1 MASGSRKAA
10 LRLVGWAL
18 LARILTSR
26 GFYAALAVGAI
37 SVVALGRIGKESGG
51 STLERL
57 AAWDRRQVERARRKA
72 ERQARA
78 VQGGGRMVR
87 RRATRGLAD
96 AMAPVQISVPEVDRP
111 APGINADDYSTVIH
125 QPGGLP

>member
-10 LRLVGWAL
+10 WRLVGLAL

-26 GFYAALAVGAI
+26 RFYAALAVGAI
-37 SVVALGRIGKESGG
+37 SVAALGRIGKESGG

-57 AAWDRRQVERARRKA
+57 AAWDRQQVERARRKA

-78 VQGGGRMVR
+78 VQGGRRMIR

-96 AMAPVQISVPEVDRP
+96 ATAPVQISVPEVDRP
-111 APGINADDYSTVIH
+111 APGVER
-125 QPGGLP
+125 

>member
-10 LRLVGWAL
+10 WRLVGLAL
-18 LARILTSR
+18 LVRILTSR

-37 SVVALGRIGKESGG
+37 AVVALGRIGKESGG
-51 STLERL
+51 STLERV

-78 VQGGGRMVR
+78 VKGGGRMIR
-87 RRATRGLAD
+87 RRASRGLQTARH
-96 AMAPVQISVPEVDRP
+96 PIR
-111 APGINADDYSTVIH
+111 
-125 QPGGLP
+125 